1 MTLSPLKNV
10 NRSLSFALDFKLIE
24 PGNAEHVAALVEVA
38 RVADADDDTLE
49 AGGGVTDVTNVVVGI
64 VDDACVLGMH

>member
-1 MTLSPLKNV
+1 M
-10 NRSLSFALDFKLIE
+10 NRSLSFALAFKLIE

-38 RVADADDDTLE
+38 RVADDDDALE
-49 AGGGVTDVTNVVVGI
+49 AGGGLVTDVTSVVVGI

>member
-1 MTLSPLKNV
+1 MNK
-10 NRSLSFALDFKLIE
+10 SLSLALAFKLIE

-38 RVADADDDTLE
+38 RVADADDDALE